1 MMTPSTSETVA
12 PRFHIQ
18 PKSVS
23 WDPVITEHLKAQRP
37 MVIMPPMSSSLCV
50 PILVKDAPQLFTLET
65 CVPSCSSL
73 PSCLHALLSLSIFL
87 KINNTYHFFSTPT
100 VKAPYHFMQEF
111 LEYLLFKVPPT
122 TSLTYP
128 QTFPTAIG
136 IFLQCKSHLIKL
148 LNSLHYYFPSGQI
161 PSFLYSLRSPP

>member
-1 MMTPSTSETVA
+1 MMTPSPVRQWLQDFTSNQNLYPE
-12 PRFHIQ
+12 IQ
-18 PKSVS
+18 LSLNISKHKGS
-23 WDPVITEHLKAQRP
+23 WSSC
-37 MVIMPPMSSSLCV
+37 PPMSSSLCV

-100 VKAPYHFMQEF
+100 VQAPYHFMQEF